1 MKKKIK
7 WEAKRLPLSVLKV
20 HPSVQREFDI
30 AHGQDIAKSWQSL
43 VARPA
48 IVIQMTSGDRG
59 FYIVDGQHTRWA
71 AEKVGELFLDCRII
85 RAKTKAEMNEI
96 FHLVNAGVKHISP
109 LDSYGMN
116 SRNDSRTPDALSP
129 QILKECNLTVG
140 KGGGNH
146 CIRAVQPVRKAFAQ
160 LGMEKFGTAAA
171 LWEVIADA
179 GSPIKA
185 ETVVAVADIVAR
197 HGGDQYAI
205 QDLAELFA
213 SDFGQVHADA
223 VSRCVG
229 VSLAAAPNILVEEI
243 ESRAFGYSYRGKR
256 KKVA

>member
-71 AEKVGELFLDCRII
+71 AEKVGELFLDCRVI

-109 LDSYGMN
+109 IDSYGMN
-116 SRNDSRTPDALSP
+116 SRNDSRTPDALSH

-205 QDLAELFA
+205 QDLAELFS

>member
-1 MKKKIK
+1 MKKKIE
-7 WEAKRLPLSVLKV
+7 WESKRLPVKALKI
-20 HPSVQREFDI
+20 HPSVQRELNIPHAQSI
-30 AHGQDIAKSWQSL
+30 AQNWQSL
-43 VARPA
+43 VARPP
-48 IVIQMTSGDRG
+48 IVVEMTSGDRG
-59 FYIVDGQHTRWA
+59 FYVIDGQHTKWA
-71 AEKVGELFLDCRII
+71 AQKVGELFLDCRVVK
-85 RAKTKAEMNEI
+85 ANTKAQMNEI
-96 FHLVNAGVKHISP
+96 FHLINTGVRHVSP

-116 SRNDSRTPDALSP
+116 SRNDSRTSDALSN
-129 QILKECNLTVG
+129 QILRECNLTVG

-146 CIRAVQPVRKAFAQ
+146 CIQAVQPVRKAFAQ

-205 QDLAELFA
+205 EDLAELFA